1 MSESNFPFPAIM
13 RLYWGKAIINN
24 RNIRILQ
31 AIVFAYS
38 STTVVVFHSKMAR
51 GTYRWLIQRW
61 LELMQIS
68 LMVVGL
74 IVEDTAIIERPKVGA
89 VVSLLSSHISH

>member
-1 MSESNFPFPAIM
+1 M

-24 RNIRILQ
+24 RIIRILQ

-38 STTVVVFHSKMAR
+38 GEPVVFHSKMAR